1 MVADYV
7 VDGDSFRPSKPR
19 RWVDTQFL
27 PFRIFSA
34 FDLAP
39 DDKRIAIVP
48 RTAESDTP
56 NGNLHVTML
65 VNWFDEVRRRLPA
78 GGK

>member
-1 MVADYV
+1 ME
-7 VDGDSFRPSKPR
+7 GDSFRPGKPR
-19 RWVDTQFL
+19 RWVDTKFL

-39 DDKRIAIVP
+39 DSKRIAIVL
-48 RTAESDTP
+48 RMAESDTP
-56 NGNLHVTML
+56 KGNLHVTML

-78 GGK
+78 GSK